1 MAYLEKEMLNIP
13 ITPDLV
19 DKTWLTSALSVNHE
33 ISDIFVKDL
42 KSLTNEGGVLSS
54 IFKAVVDINGQEE
67 KIFIK
72 TMPMREDTRVFIEN
86 FPLDEVEVRTY
97 TEIMPM
103 LQKFEEE
110 YVGTSKMKVNFAF
123 ITCP

>member
-1 MAYLEKEMLNIP
+1 MDIP

-19 DKTWLTSALSVNHE
+19 DKTWLISALSANQE
-33 ISDIFVKDL
+33 NSDIFVKEL
-42 KSLTNEGGVLSS
+42 KSLANEGGVLSS
-54 IFKAVVDINGQEE
+54 IFKAVVDIDGKEE

-72 TMPMREDTRVFIEN
+72 TMPMRQDTRVFIEN
-86 FPLDEVEVRTY
+86 FPLDEVEVRSY

-110 YVGTSKMKVNFAF
+110 YVGTSKIKV
-123 ITCP
+123 II

>member
-1 MAYLEKEMLNIP
+1 MAYLEKEIMNIIIP

-19 DKTWLTSALSVNHE
+19 DKTWLTTALSVNHKN
-33 ISDIFVKDL
+33 SDIFVKEL
-42 KSLTNEGGVLSS
+42 KSLPNEGGVLSS
-54 IFKAVVDINGQEE
+54 IFKAVVNINGKEE

-72 TMPMREDTRVFIEN
+72 TMPMRPDTRVFIEN

-110 YVGTSKMKVNFAF
+110 YVGTSKIKVT
-123 ITCP
+123 I

>member
-33 ISDIFVKDL
+33 NSDIFVKDL

-123 ITCP
+123 ITCT

>member
-1 MAYLEKEMLNIP
+1 MDIP

-19 DKTWLTSALSVNHE
+19 GKTWLLSALSANHE
-33 ISDIFVKDL
+33 NSDIFVKDL

-54 IFKAVVDINGQEE
+54 IFKAVVDIDGKEE

-72 TMPMREDTRVFIEN
+72 TMPMRQDTRVFIEN
-86 FPLDEVEVRTY
+86 FPLDEVEVRSY

-110 YVGTSKMKVNFAF
+110 YVGTSKIKV
-123 ITCP
+123 II

>member
-33 ISDIFVKDL
+33 NSDIFVKDL